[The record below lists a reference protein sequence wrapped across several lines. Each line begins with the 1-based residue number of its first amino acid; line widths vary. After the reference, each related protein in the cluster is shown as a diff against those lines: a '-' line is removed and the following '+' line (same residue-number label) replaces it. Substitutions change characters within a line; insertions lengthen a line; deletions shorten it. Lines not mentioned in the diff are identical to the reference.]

1 MKTLCYLFALGSGA
15 LLATTAPCPAQ
26 TRPSSATVITGTLL
40 GADGAP
46 MKAAIVHLFR
56 PNAPDRPAR
65 TPVSAGGR
73 YAIATADTGVFEIKF
88 TGVDHYATTVPLLI
102 GPGERIGLDVR
113 LRHFTYKASLDSV
126 TAAGD
131 FTHFRS
137 DSARPL
143 VRQAD
148 GRYQLI
154 VETPADTLAYQLY
167 HVEPLYDIGSVGTQE
182 AKGYAYRYGD
192 GYYSVIPAH
201 GGTATITFDPAALRQ
216 VPGDASVVFRDS
228 TTRVARLSTMM
239 TRWNARMSSFID
251 SANAVRARHD
261 SLRYDWTPI
270 LRDMRAALRGAR
282 EPVVRQLVLVQLM
295 MATSFASTRDTAIA
309 RRVIAEIPPSSPV
322 YVAEPNA
329 LNATQAA
336 YQVLFGSSTNPRAP
350 LDSAV
355 SRRKLN
361 HFERIAAAQS
371 DSDVQM
377 RALLTAMSTARTLH
391 DDVRMN
397 EDYQRLVT
405 NYGDSPLVRYVK
417 SLFAS
422 NRVLRVGA
430 QIPEF
435 SFAGLDDST
444 ARYTK
449 QSLQGKT
456 YLLEF
461 WATSCGPCVMEMKYL
476 HAAHDSLARLGLEI
490 LSVSIDGRAEDAR
503 KFRQGEWKMP
513 WLNAFAPGGW
523 ENPDVS
529 RMEILGIPRA
539 ALVGKDGRI
548 LAVDEQLRADS
559 LIPTIRR
566 NLEASASP

>member
-1 MKTLCYLFALGSGA
+1 MKTLCYLFALGSCA

-40 GADGAP
+40 GADGTP

-65 TPVSAGGR
+65 TPVSADGR

-148 GRYQLI
+148 GRYQLV

-167 HVEPLYDIGSVGTQE
+167 HVEPQYDIGSVGTQE

-201 GGTATITFDPAALRQ
+201 GGTATITFDPAALRA
-216 VPGDASVVFRDS
+216 VPGEASVVFLDS

-239 TRWNARMSSFID
+239 TRWNARMSSFFD

-261 SLRYDWTPI
+261 SLRYDWTPL

-282 EPVVRQLVLVQLM
+282 EPLVRQLVLVQLM
-295 MATSFASTRDTAIA
+295 MATNFASTRDTAIA

-329 LNATQAA
+329 LNVMYTA
-336 YQVLFGSSTNPRAP
+336 YRVLFGSTANPRAP
-350 LDSAV
+350 LDTAV
-355 SRRKLN
+355 SRRML
-361 HFERIAAAQS
+361 HHLERIAAAQL
-371 DSDVQM
+371 DSFVQM
-377 RALLTAMSTARTLH
+377 NALFDALMTARDLH
-391 DDVRMN
+391 DAVRAN
-397 EDYQRLVT
+397 EIYQQLVT
-405 NYGDSPLVRYVK
+405 NYGDASLVRYAK
-417 SLFAS
+417 SVFAS

-430 QIPEF
+430 QVPDF
-435 SFAGLDDST
+435 TFAALDDST
-444 ARYTK
+444 VRYTRA
-449 QSLQGKT
+449 SMAGKT

-476 HAAHDSLARLGLEI
+476 HAAHDSLATQGLEI
-490 LSVSIDGRAEDAR
+490 LSVSIDGRADEPR

-523 ENPDVS
+523 ENPEVR
-529 RMEILGIPRA
+529 RMEIFAIPRA

-566 NLEASASP
+566 NLEAPASP